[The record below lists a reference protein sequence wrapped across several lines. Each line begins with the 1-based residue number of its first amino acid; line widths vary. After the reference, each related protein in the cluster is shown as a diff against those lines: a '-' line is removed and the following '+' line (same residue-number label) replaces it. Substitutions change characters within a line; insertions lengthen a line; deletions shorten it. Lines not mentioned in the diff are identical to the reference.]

1 MCQAEKGFPGEQ
13 GLPGLR
19 GSQGIPGDIGP
30 EGPPG
35 PPGPRGDFGSAGGM
49 GEKGYRVSENLIIA
63 CLHFLFLFFKKNV
76 IIVMLFTG
84 RSGRS
89 RIHRFPRNSGK

>member
-1 MCQAEKGFPGEQ
+1 MAEKGFPGET

-35 PPGPRGDFGSAGGM
+35 PFGPNGDGGSYGGM
-49 GEKGYRVSENLIIA
+49 GEKGHRVNNRTSFPWQKLEF
-63 CLHFLFLFFKKNV
+63 HFSNGGSFSDGSLFRV
-76 IIVMLFTG
+76 IQEFRALLVLEA
-84 RSGRS
+84 S
-89 RIHRFPRNSGK
+89 R